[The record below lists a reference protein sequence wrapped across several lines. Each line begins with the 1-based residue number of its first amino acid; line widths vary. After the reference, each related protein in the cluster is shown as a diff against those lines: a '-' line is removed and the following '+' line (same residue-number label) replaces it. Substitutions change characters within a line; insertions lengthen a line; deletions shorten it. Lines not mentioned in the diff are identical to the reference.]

1 MSMKERTIVGKK
13 ERASEERQEERKRE
27 GKRVGKRAGKRGR
40 NSIHAKNGLLYF
52 SCLTFLSGLGC
63 MGQGFTWALKQRER
77 EREDRDR
84 ERAFSNFLFPR
95 LQRNEFQPHEVRL
108 QAIGF
113 RLNVSLFCLNYEYDI
128 LESECLIIQAK

>member
-77 EREDRDR
+77 EREKK
-84 ERAFSNFLFPR
+84 ETEKGLLAIFFSP
-95 LQRNEFQPHEVRL
+95 
-108 QAIGF
+108 
-113 RLNVSLFCLNYEYDI
+113 VSKGMNSNPMRSDYKL
-128 LESECLIIQAK
+128 